1 MSKKRILIVDDE
13 VGAARLLGANLE
25 ATGNYQT
32 RVENWPEDIVAVA
45 REYRPDVIL
54 MDIIMPRMSG
64 GDAIELLK
72 ADPVLGLIPVIFL
85 TAAVQPWVVADHDG
99 VICGRPCIAKPAST
113 EEIIQCIE
121 KQPPGN
127 LPPQNPPPDRS
138 SQSQPRST

>member
-25 ATGNYQT
+25 ATGNYEA

-64 GDAIELLK
+64 GDAVELLN

-99 VICGRPCIAKPAST
+99 VICGRPCIAKPATT

-121 KQPPGN
+121 KQFEGKAPSPE
-127 LPPQNPPPDRS
+127 PPPDDPP
-138 SQSQPRST
+138 QSRPHSP